1 MKVLFASRNF
11 FPKGAVGGAQ
21 TSIKFLAASFS
32 SLGHQAAVLSV
43 DDHQHFGIHEA
54 TGIEERRVKL
64 RNLAIKERQNP
75 ARKVMWHLSD
85 RFAGTMKSTYREVLS
100 EYQPDVV
107 FSHVLAG
114 LTTSVWDAATELN
127 IPVVHMVHDYYLL
140 CLNSGMRRK
149 GVNCTT
155 VCTGCQI
162 GAAGPSR
169 HRTQQVASVI
179 YVSDH
184 VRTAHESA
192 GLFARSSA
200 HIIHGSYE
208 PAQQPAPRAASVS
221 PDYLTLGYFGRLASD
236 KGVTEMIR
244 ALRDLQGVRWRL
256 LIGGKGDEVYTA
268 KIKAEA
274 AGLPIEFLGVQKP
287 DEFYSK
293 VDAVI
298 VPSLWNDPAPRVVYE
313 AGLHQVV
320 PIVADR
326 GGLPQLVQYGE
337 RGKVFE
343 ADDPES
349 LRRHVRQLASD
360 RTEVGR
366 IRDEWRRTGNEFSQ
380 VSVSNRVLDV
390 LRGAVAAGRS

>member
-21 TSIKFLAASFS
+21 TSIKFLASSFT
-32 SLGHQAAVLSV
+32 SLGHEAAVLSV
-43 DDHQHFGIHEA
+43 DDHQHFGMHEA

-64 RNLAIKERQNP
+64 RNLEIKEHQNP
-75 ARKVMWHLSD
+75 ARKVMWHLTD
-85 RFAGTMKSTYREVLS
+85 RFSGAMKATYREVLS
-100 EYQPDVV
+100 EYRPDVV

-114 LTTSVWDAATELN
+114 LTTSVWDAATDLN

-149 GVNCTT
+149 GENCASP
-155 VCTGCQI
+155 CTACRF

-169 HRTQQVASVI
+169 HRSQQVASVI

-184 VRTAHESA
+184 VRKMHEAA
-192 GLFARSSA
+192 GLFSRSSP

-208 PAQQPAPRAASVS
+208 PARQPVPRTGTLSAEH
-221 PDYLTLGYFGRLASD
+221 LTLGYFGRFAPD
-236 KGVTEMIR
+236 KGVVEMIR
-244 ALRDLQGVRWRL
+244 ALRDLGDVQWRL
-256 LIGGKGDEVYTA
+256 LIGGKGDEAYTA
-268 KIKAEA
+268 RIKAEA

-287 DEFYSK
+287 DEFYAK

-320 PIVADR
+320 PIVAER
-326 GGLPQLVQYGE
+326 GGLPQLVTYGG
-337 RGKVFE
+337 RGKVFD

-349 LRRHVRQLASD
+349 LRRHIRQLASD
-360 RTEVGR
+360 RGEITR
-366 IRDEWRRTGNEFSQ
+366 IREEWGRTGDEFSQ
-380 VSVSNRVLDV
+380 ASVSNRVLGV
-390 LRGAVAAGRS
+390 LHEAVTGRS